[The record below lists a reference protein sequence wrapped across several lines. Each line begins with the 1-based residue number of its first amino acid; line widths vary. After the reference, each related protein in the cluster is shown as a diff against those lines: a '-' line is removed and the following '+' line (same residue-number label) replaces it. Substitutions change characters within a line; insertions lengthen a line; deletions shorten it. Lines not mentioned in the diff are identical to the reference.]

1 MNNEQKTRT
10 IQLMIDKMVGD
21 QVKEIQDRLLKEFTE
36 KMQEEVMGLTAS
48 LSLQV
53 SQMFKTESSGQDIV
67 IKWSMDN
74 NSSNK

>member
-1 MNNEQKTRT
+1 
-10 IQLMIDKMVGD
+10 
-21 QVKEIQDRLLKEFTE
+21 
-36 KMQEEVMGLTAS
+36 MGLTAS